1 MSADE
6 QQSRDGGLSRRQLLT
21 RGAIAGGL
29 IWAAPVIRTTA
40 AYATTANGTERPCT
54 DFFMVT
60 IDPSGKVRPQ
70 PRDLNT
76 RDVPPAIRQWFAD
89 NPAVQVQFPAVLP
102 LLTQTSGSAW
112 AVLLPEV
119 TGPNA
124 SGRQCR
130 MVIGWDEKRHKYAEG
145 YVDPN
150 PPLASE
156 VGRRLVFPCPDPGHD
171 GNGGGGG
178 DGNGGGNGG
187 GGNGGGDD
195 GHGHGGGGNGGGG
208 NGGGGNGGG
217 DDGGGCATGH
227 DDGDHDHDDIGC
239 DPTATATAAG
249 STGTGTADAVV
260 SPDASL
266 SASGAPSASAAA
278 GTIGSDGSNSSGAV
292 SSDGNP
298 SPTVSSD
305 GSPSKTPSKDHPKDS
320 GACINLVYLIYCCPR

>member
-1 MSADE
+1 MSAD
-6 QQSRDGGLSRRQLLT
+6 QQQVRDGGLSRRQLLT

-29 IWAAPVIRTTA
+29 VWAAPVIRTTA

-102 LLTQTSGSAW
+102 LLTQTSSSAW
-112 AVLLPEV
+112 AVLLPEI

-130 MVIGWDEKRHKYAEG
+130 MVIGWEEKRHKYAEG

-171 GNGGGGG
+171 DNGGGNGGGTGG
-178 DGNGGGNGG
+178 GHDGNGGGNGG
-187 GGNGGGDD
+187 GHDGNGGGK
-195 GHGHGGGGNGGGG
+195 
-208 NGGGGNGGG
+208 GGG
-217 DDGGGCATGH
+217 DDGGGCASGH
-227 DDGDHDHDDIGC
+227 DDGDHDADDIGC
-239 DPTATATAAG
+239 DPTAVASAQGA
-249 STGTGTADAVV
+249 TGTGTADAVV

-266 SASGAPSASAAA
+266 SASGAPSASSTG
-278 GTIGSDGSNSSGAV
+278 GTIGSDGSTSSGAV

-305 GSPSKTPSKDHPKDS
+305 GSPSKTPSKDHPNGS

>member
-1 MSADE
+1 MSTE
-6 QQSRDGGLSRRQLLT
+6 RQQGSDGGLSRRQLLT

-29 IWAAPVIRTTA
+29 VWAAPVIRTTA

-102 LLTQTSGSAW
+102 LLTQTSNSAW

-119 TGPNA
+119 SGPNA

-130 MVIGWDEKRHKYAEG
+130 MVLGWDEKRHKYAEG

-171 GNGGGGG
+171 DTGGHGG
-178 DGNGGGNGG
+178 DGGGG
-187 GGNGGGDD
+187 GGNGN
-195 GHGHGGGGNGGGG
+195 GNG
-208 NGGGGNGGG
+208 NGHGG

-227 DDGDHDHDDIGC
+227 DDGDHDADDIAC
-239 DPTATATAAG
+239 DPTATATATGA
-249 STGTGTADAVV
+249 TGTGTADAVAA
-260 SPDASL
+260 PDASL
-266 SASGAPSASAAA
+266 STSGAPSASPAS
-278 GTIGSDGSNSSGAV
+278 GTISSDGSTSSGAV

-305 GSPSKTPSKDHPKDS
+305 GSPSKKPPKDHPNGSD
-320 GACINLVYLIYCCPR
+320 ACINLVYLIYCCPR

>member
-1 MSADE
+1 MSGD
-6 QQSRDGGLSRRQLLT
+6 QQQVRDGGLSRRQLLT

-29 IWAAPVIRTTA
+29 VWAAPVIRTTA

-130 MVIGWDEKRHKYAEG
+130 MIIGWDEKRHKYAEG

-150 PPLASE
+150 PPLSSE

-171 GNGGGGG
+171 DNGGGGG
-178 DGNGGGNGG
+178 GGNGDNGGGDGNDNGNGGGNGG
-187 GGNGGGDD
+187 DNGNGGGDRS
-195 GHGHGGGGNGGGG
+195 GKGG
-208 NGGGGNGGG
+208 
-217 DDGGGCATGH
+217 
-227 DDGDHDHDDIGC
+227 
-239 DPTATATAAG
+239 PTASAANT
-249 STGTGTADAVV
+249 TGTGTADAVV
-260 SPDASL
+260 TPDASL
-266 SASGAPSASAAA
+266 STSGAPSASSAA
-278 GTIGSDGSNSSGAV
+278 GTIGSDGSTSSGAV
-292 SSDGNP
+292 SSDGSP

-305 GSPSKTPSKDHPKDS
+305 GSPSKTPSKDHPSGS

>member
-1 MSADE
+1 MSVE
-6 QQSRDGGLSRRQLLT
+6 QQQGRDSGLSRRQLLT

-29 IWAAPVIRTTA
+29 VWAAPVIRTTA

-89 NPAVQVQFPAVLP
+89 NPAVQVQFPVVLP
-102 LLTQTSGSAW
+102 LLTQTGSSAW

-150 PPLASE
+150 PPLSSE

-171 GNGGGGG
+171 
-178 DGNGGGNGG
+178 DNGGGNGDG
-187 GGNGGGDD
+187 GGNG
-195 GHGHGGGGNGGGG
+195 H
-208 NGGGGNGGG
+208 GG

-227 DDGDHDHDDIGC
+227 DDGDHDADDIGC
-239 DPTATATAAG
+239 DPTATATPSGA
-249 STGTGTADAVV
+249 TGTGTADAVV
-260 SPDASL
+260 TPDASL
-266 SASGAPSASAAA
+266 SASGAPGASSAA

-292 SSDGNP
+292 SSDGSP

-305 GSPSKTPSKDHPKDS
+305 GSPSKTPSKDHPSGS